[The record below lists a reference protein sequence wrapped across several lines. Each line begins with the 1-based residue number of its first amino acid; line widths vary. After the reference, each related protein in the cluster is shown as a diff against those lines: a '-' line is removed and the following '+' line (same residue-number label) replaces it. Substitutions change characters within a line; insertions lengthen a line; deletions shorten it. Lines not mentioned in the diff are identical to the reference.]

1 MTRCDIKDI
10 KDSVIN
16 EIGHSGAKHAVFDLY
31 GTLVDIHT
39 DEEQKNFWKK
49 LAKFLR
55 RHGIHYEYKELKNE
69 YARLCGKYS
78 RFLQEKYPDNKIE
91 INISDVFYE
100 LCTLKNGRVT
110 REFSDAFGYIFR
122 AESRAYVRVYD
133 GVYEMLD
140 KLHEM
145 GVKVWLLS
153 NAQALFTVPELESL
167 DLVRYFDG
175 IAISS
180 DAGFKKPDAAFAKY
194 LFEKFPNAGIVPAE
208 CLMVGNEYG
217 SDGKVAENAGMSF
230 LYVVSNL
237 TPEAEKNN
245 RDI

>member
-1 MTRCDIKDI
+1 M
-10 KDSVIN
+10 
-16 EIGHSGAKHAVFDLY
+16 FDLY

-49 LAKFLR
+49 LAKLLR
-55 RHGIHYEYKELKNE
+55 RHGIHYEYKELKRE
-69 YARLCGKYS
+69 YVRLCGKYS
-78 RFLQEKYPDNKIE
+78 GLLQEKYPDNKIE

-100 LCTLKNGRVT
+100 LCTLKNSRIT

-122 AESRAYVRVYD
+122 TESREYVRVYE

-140 KLHEM
+140 ELHAM
-145 GVKVWLLS
+145 GTKVWLLS
-153 NAQALFTVPELESL
+153 NAQALFTVPELESF

-194 LFEKFPNAGIVPAE
+194 LFEKFPDAGIVPDE

-237 TPEAEKNN
+237 TPEAEKNS

>member
-1 MTRCDIKDI
+1 MVRCDISDI

-16 EIGHSGAKHAVFDLY
+16 EIRHSGAKHAVFDLY

-39 DEEQKNFWKK
+39 DEEEKNFWKK

-55 RHGIHYEYKELKNE
+55 RHGIHYEYKELRKE
-69 YARLCGKYS
+69 YARLCRKYS
-78 RFLQEKYPDNKIE
+78 GILQEKYPDKKIE

-100 LCTLKNGRVT
+100 LCTLKNGRAT
-110 REFSDAFGYIFR
+110 REFADAFGYLFR
-122 AESRAYVRVYD
+122 AESRSYVRVYD

-140 KLHEM
+140 ELHKM

-153 NAQALFTVPELESL
+153 NAQAIFTVPELEAL
-167 DLVRYFDG
+167 DLVKYFDG

-180 DAGFKKPDAAFAKY
+180 DAGFKKPDAAFAEY
-194 LFEKFPNAGIVPAE
+194 LFAKYPDANITAEE
-208 CLMVGNEYG
+208 CLMVGNEFG
-217 SDGKVAENAGMSF
+217 SDGLVAENAGMNF

-237 TPEAEKNN
+237 TPDSEKKEA
-245 RDI
+245 